1 MSSQNFSGSVNAK
14 RRKDFLQGLAQSL
27 GLLYDGTNR
36 DIANRISA
44 HFVAHPDLYEQ
55 AQYQGLATYR
65 SQPIASNQGK
75 SGKSSAEKDAED
87 AAKAAKAAAEATG

>member
-27 GLLYDGTNR
+27 SLPYDGTNR
-36 DIANRISA
+36 DIADRISV

-65 SQPIASNQGK
+65 SQSVGNQGK

-87 AAKAAKAAAEATG
+87 AAEAGKTVAAATG